1 MFYVSYSY
9 QYLPYSKKGKFNINS
24 WQIRIPLAIKAMMLW
39 HLMERQ
45 EKFTAYLRMRMKKKN
60 NILIFLRII
69 QPCRALKGSLGPP
82 GINGHTLKIT
92 VLDLQWRKWSTNCE
106 KEEKKLAPDFFFFD
120 NHLKPVWQ
128 SFYGAFYFFMQKPQ
142 VILIPYLKRLTNTG
156 VIILLISLIFCR
168 TCFT

>member
-106 KEEKKLAPDFFFFD
+106 KEEKKLAPDFFF
-120 NHLKPVWQ
+120 
-128 SFYGAFYFFMQKPQ
+128 
-142 VILIPYLKRLTNTG
+142 LTIT
-156 VIILLISLIFCR
+156 LSQYDSHSMAPFIFLCKNPKL
-168 TCFT
+168 F